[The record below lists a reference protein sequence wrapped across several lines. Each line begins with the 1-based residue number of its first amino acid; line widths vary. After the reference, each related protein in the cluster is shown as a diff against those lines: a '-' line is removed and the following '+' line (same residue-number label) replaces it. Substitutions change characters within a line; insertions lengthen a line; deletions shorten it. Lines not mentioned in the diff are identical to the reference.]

1 MVIENDSHTVKE
13 LVEIGMPEECAAILC
28 KLPYDTFVFEING
41 DKITAVSTFQICE
54 ETFSFYGKTDIE
66 PGEYIVGET
75 HIEKSG
81 DGFRLKFI
89 ADELDESCNDKEY
102 YIDFSNLD
110 AVCKN
115 RGFEIKHHESVSF
128 SELAI
133 ASAYITE
140 HADSPCGANEKEKN
154 LLPVLH
160 EI

>member
-13 LVEIGMPEECAAILC
+13 LVEIGMPKECAAILC

-75 HIEKSG
+75 HIDKSG

-89 ADELDESCNDKEY
+89 ADELDGSCNDKEY
-102 YIDFSNLD
+102 Y
-110 AVCKN
+110 
-115 RGFEIKHHESVSF
+115 
-128 SELAI
+128 
-133 ASAYITE
+133 
-140 HADSPCGANEKEKN
+140 
-154 LLPVLH
+154 
-160 EI
+160 

>member
-75 HIEKSG
+75 HIDKLG

-89 ADELDESCNDKEY
+89 AD
-102 YIDFSNLD
+102 
-110 AVCKN
+110 
-115 RGFEIKHHESVSF
+115 
-128 SELAI
+128 
-133 ASAYITE
+133 
-140 HADSPCGANEKEKN
+140 
-154 LLPVLH
+154 
-160 EI
+160 